1 MIRASSV
8 QHPCSR
14 SACTDVRNPIGKK
27 IRACTR
33 TVLFLPCGFRAG
45 SVQLRGLARDAGPAA
60 ATVTIHLSH
69 EPDAYPGWSG
79 SSQRMATQP
88 GKLPPIASF
97 AEWSGLI
104 RSALVW
110 LGCADPAESMKAA
123 REDDPELGE
132 LREVMAAW
140 WEAFGTTAATV
151 REAIEM
157 TTTLKP
163 QADENGDIPQRN
175 VTMALPY
182 PALKDAL
189 QKVAGVRGVIDAKR
203 LGMWL
208 AARKG
213 RPIGSQSFKRGDDT
227 RDSTAT
233 WMIWSAGK

>member
-132 LREVMAAW
+132 LREVMDAW
-140 WEAFGTTAATV
+140 KEAFGSSAVTV
-151 REAIEM
+151 RNAID
-157 TTTLKP
+157 TAVTPVPK
-163 QADENGDIPQRN
+163 ADQNGDVPIHGAAM
-175 VTMALPY
+175 VLPY

-189 QKVAGVRGVIDAKR
+189 TRVAG
-203 LGMWL
+203 
-208 AARKG
+208 AR
-213 RPIGSQSFKRGDDT
+213 
-227 RDSTAT
+227 A
-233 WMIWSAGK
+233 